1 MMKCAISGAHYII
14 HGYKGKQV
22 RDNIHSYDLV
32 NAFYHFFKSPRVA
45 EVYNI
50 GGSRFSNCSILEAIQ
65 FCEEITGKKL
75 DRSYE
80 ESNRIGDHI
89 WWISDIQKFRIHYP
103 DWKLTFTIQD
113 ILQEIFTANVAR
125 WA

>member
-1 MMKCAISGAHYII
+1 
-14 HGYKGKQV
+14 
-22 RDNIHSYDLV
+22 
-32 NAFYHFFKSPRVA
+32 
-45 EVYNI
+45 
-50 GGSRFSNCSILEAIQ
+50 LEAIQ